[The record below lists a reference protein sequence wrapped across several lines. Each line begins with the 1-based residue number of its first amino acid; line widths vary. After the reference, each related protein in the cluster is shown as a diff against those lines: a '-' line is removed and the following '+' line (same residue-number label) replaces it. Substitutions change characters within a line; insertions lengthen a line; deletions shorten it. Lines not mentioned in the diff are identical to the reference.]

1 MNFDDIKDNIP
12 FSSPVDPV
20 KLTLDSEFQ
29 FDCHPAVPCFN
40 ACCRNI
46 NIQLTPYDI
55 VRLKQNLELSSSDF
69 VARYTVPFEMDHHGL
84 PGLNLLTKPGTR
96 ECVFLGEEGCTVYPD
111 RPAACRYYALGSM
124 AVRPKDSAVVEDVF
138 FLVKEPHCRG
148 HEEPKKQ
155 TVREYRSAQGVDSY
169 DDANREWRDVI
180 IKKRSGGPTVGAPSQ
195 RSMQLFDMCSYDMD
209 SFREFAQ
216 TSGFQNLFDV
226 DAAQMQL
233 LRDDDE
239 ALLRFAMRF
248 LKQTLFGEKSIAL
261 REGARER
268 RVEQRQKA
276 WQQRRDAEI
285 ARHKAE
291 KEDPLNE
298 AQQQCS
304 ASGDETE
311 TS

>member
-1 MNFDDIKDNIP
+1 MDFDDIKDNIP
-12 FSSPVDPV
+12 FSSPVEPV

-29 FDCHPAVPCFN
+29 FDCHPGVSCFT

-55 VRLKQNLELSSSDF
+55 VRLKQRLELSSSDF

-84 PGLNLLTKPGTR
+84 PGLNLLTKSGTR
-96 ECVFLGEEGCTVYPD
+96 ECVFLADEGCSVYPN
-111 RPAACRYYALGSM
+111 RPAACRYYAFGSM

-138 FLVKEPHCRG
+138 FLVKEPHCHG
-148 HEEPKKQ
+148 HEEQKKQ
-155 TVREYRSAQGVDSY
+155 TVREYRSAQGVDRY

-180 IKKRSGGPTVGAPSQ
+180 IKKRSGGPTIGAPSE

-209 SFREFAQ
+209 SFREFVQ
-216 TSGFQNLFDV
+216 TPGFCDLFEIG
-226 DAAQMQL
+226 DAEMRSL
-233 LRDDDE
+233 LEDDE

-248 LKQTLFGEKSIAL
+248 LKQTLFGERSIAL

-268 RVEQRQKA
+268 RIEERREA
-276 WQQRRDAEI
+276 WRKRRDAEV

-291 KEDPLNE
+291 KENLLRE
-298 AQQQCS
+298 EQQQFR
-304 ASGDETE
+304 ADAGDDDPG
-311 TS
+311 